1 MNCQEC
7 IHRKVCKFFLN
18 PEDAE
23 KCIEYSSE
31 DVWTRIKRYKGC
43 NDGSARKTIGQII
56 QDKRKAKGW
65 IREQLAKKIDTNKNT
80 LASWEHGKSFPNA
93 IFLVSMAEVFECTI
107 DEICGVG

>member
-7 IHRKVCKFFLN
+7 IHRKVCKLFLN

-31 DVWTRIKRYKGC
+31 KRHKGC
-43 NDGSARKTIGQII
+43 SARKTIGQII
-56 QDKRKAKGW
+56 QDKRKEKGW